1 MPGAEARLVA
11 PVGHEPEL
19 RPSRGRREH
28 VQSDESGRV
37 FDAMRTRAERLRDLA
52 LHPVAHAEAAD
63 RNIGRCHCVKNL
75 PQGSGTYPLRVKHC
89 RGAQRLT
96 IIGRRRRQYDSVH
109 MSLGIMRLAV
119 AKRHRA
125 PRGPRFGLEGCVTN
139 LEEERMNRRYLSLV
153 ALLLVFTALPLSASQ
168 FMEMPFDRVARE
180 ANLIVRGTVVDTW
193 SAWDDTHELIF
204 TYANVR
210 VNRYFGESTGPDM
223 LVVREVGGTVDGY
236 TQEAIGFPMIRQGE
250 NVVLM
255 LSKWENSTDF

>member
-1 MPGAEARLVA
+1 
-11 PVGHEPEL
+11 
-19 RPSRGRREH
+19 
-28 VQSDESGRV
+28 
-37 FDAMRTRAERLRDLA
+37 
-52 LHPVAHAEAAD
+52 
-63 RNIGRCHCVKNL
+63 
-75 PQGSGTYPLRVKHC
+75 
-89 RGAQRLT
+89 
-96 IIGRRRRQYDSVH
+96 
-109 MSLGIMRLAV
+109 
-119 AKRHRA
+119 
-125 PRGPRFGLEGCVTN
+125 
-139 LEEERMNRRYLSLV
+139 MNRRYLSLV

-255 LSKWENSTDF
+255 LSKWENSTDFRIHAFNQGKFLVRNRGGVETLIEDPVKQGEERLDRERGPRTNALDEAPGLSIHEFSQMVDDARAGMARELGPRARQ